1 MTRNRGAVNLWEAM
15 SLTTP
20 THPITATLLVRRRT
34 ELAVLELLWGRAL
47 DAADAALQTAP
58 AVLPDDALRGRR
70 LQLSNE
76 RSTTTRLMAGLA
88 HDFGLDADRRETFV
102 EAGSDNKPAST
113 VSPLSR

>member
-1 MTRNRGAVNLWEAM
+1 MTRNRAAVTLRKAM

-20 THPITATLLVRRRT
+20 TRAITATLLVRRRT
-34 ELAVLELLWGRAL
+34 ELAVLKLLWSRAL

-76 RSTTTRLMAGLA
+76 RTTTTRLMAGLA
-88 HDFGLDADRRETFV
+88 HDFGLDADRRGTIV

-113 VSPLSR
+113 VSPPSR